1 MHDFFDDEQG
11 DVFICGRKRHGLISD
26 EEIPGLRIGLVR
38 KHHTYIF
45 LFFFFVGSV
54 WLTKFTRYSGSQ
66 SLSGNYVSNLANGC
80 FQFSSSQLVLD
91 WWLEW

>member
-38 KHHTYIF
+38 KHHTYVF
-45 LFFFFVGSV
+45 PFFAGSV
-54 WLTKFTRYSGSQ
+54 WLAKFTSYSGSQ
-66 SLSGNYVSNLANGC
+66 SLSGNYVSNLAKWL
-80 FQFSSSQLVLD
+80 FSIF
-91 WWLEW
+91 